1 MEHILSSYGK
11 STFKL
16 KIMSVNKSQ
25 KRSLVEFYKSLGIPS
40 ENTTHKK
47 IGQTTLIFTKK
58 VCSPAKENDSI
69 YASLR
74 YLKYYR
80 NNQ

>member
-25 KRSLVEFYKSLGIPS
+25 KRSLVEFYRSMGIPS
-40 ENTTHKK
+40 ENTTYKK
-47 IGQTTLIFTKK
+47 VGQTALLFINNQKNK
-58 VCSPAKENDSI
+58 VEDDSLE
-69 YASLR
+69 ASIR
-74 YLKYYR
+74 NLKYCR
-80 NNQ
+80 TKN